1 MAEHRIRIG
10 IIGAN
15 GGADRWGARAHIPAV
30 MALPEAELV
39 AVCTSREDT
48 ARRAQQR
55 TGARL
60 AFWDYESMVRSPEID
75 MVTVAVRISLH
86 HPIVLAAL
94 RAGKHVFCEWPLALN
109 PAQAAEMY
117 QLAQAHGVLHAV
129 GTQARFSPGIMYGK
143 TLMEE
148 AYVGR
153 PLLYHMTHFLSSALD
168 PRPSHRWWSMRAEE
182 GGGAILIALG
192 HALDVVRWY
201 LGEVEAVC
209 GTVQTLVPETRF
221 ADTGEVV
228 RVDAIDTVACMAR
241 LASGVSGTV
250 HVSNA
255 CKDGSGFRLEIYGTE
270 GRLLVESSHMVQY
283 SPARVYGARGR
294 ERFQEHPVPAEF
306 YEVTE
311 LAADSQAFQVAQL
324 LRRCIHAISARES
337 FHPNFAEA
345 VALHRTIEAVV
356 HSSKSGTWTEVASTQ
371 SPARPE
377 PGLGV

>member
-1 MAEHRIRIG
+1 MAERRIRIG

-15 GGADRWGARAHIPAV
+15 GGTDRWGVRAHIPAV

-75 MVTVAVRISLH
+75 MVTVAVRIALH

-109 PAQAAEMY
+109 LAQATEMH
-117 QLAQAHGVLHAV
+117 QLAQAQGVLHAV

-143 TLMEE
+143 ALLEE

-153 PLLYHMTHFLSSALD
+153 PLLYHMTHFLSSATE

-201 LGEVEAVC
+201 LGDVAAVC

-241 LASGVSGTV
+241 LAGGVSGTV

-255 CKDGSGFRLEIYGTE
+255 
-270 GRLLVESSHMVQY
+270 
-283 SPARVYGARGR
+283 
-294 ERFQEHPVPAEF
+294 
-306 YEVTE
+306 
-311 LAADSQAFQVAQL
+311 
-324 LRRCIHAISARES
+324 
-337 FHPNFAEA
+337 
-345 VALHRTIEAVV
+345 
-356 HSSKSGTWTEVASTQ
+356 
-371 SPARPE
+371 
-377 PGLGV
+377 